1 MAQPG
6 SVGLA
11 GLTGTVDFA
20 LAFAVVHET
29 PSARSFF
36 AEVGPTLKPGA
47 GLLLVEPSG
56 HVKAAQFEAELAAA
70 ARAGLTLAERL
81 SIRRSHATQ
90 LKKAS
95 GQAWTRS
102 VCANSGS
109 GLDV

>member
-56 HVKAAQFEAELAAA
+56 HVKAAQFEAELAEAV
-70 ARAGLTLAERL
+70 RAGLTVTERL
-81 SIRRSHATQ
+81 PVRRSHAAL
-90 LKKAS
+90 LKKA
-95 GQAWTRS
+95 
-102 VCANSGS
+102 
-109 GLDV
+109 